1 MQKVKIVSWN
11 VNGIRSMYKKGL
23 IDFIYKEEA
32 DIYCF
37 QETKAKP
44 EQIPPELEKIDGYH
58 SYFSSPIRKGY
69 SGIAVYARIK
79 PLKISYNLGI
89 SRFDEEGRVIVLD
102 LESFMLLNVYFPNG
116 GASQARLDYK
126 MDFYDHF
133 LKFINEL
140 RDEGKKIIFCGD
152 VNTAHKEIDLA
163 RPKANEKN
171 TGFLPQ
177 ERAWIDKV
185 VRSGYLDTFRL
196 FNEEGGHYSWW
207 DYKTRARERNVG
219 WRLDYFFAADEL
231 KDNLMSSYILNNV
244 MGSDHCPVVLELGI

>member
-1 MQKVKIVSWN
+1 MISWN
-11 VNGIRSMYKKGL
+11 VNGIRAVFKKGL
-23 IDFIYKEEA
+23 TDFIYKEEA

-44 EQIPPELEKIDGYH
+44 EQIPPEFREISGYYSH
-58 SYFSSPIRKGY
+58 FSSPIRKGY
-69 SGIAVYARIK
+69 SGVSIYTKIK
-79 PLKISYNLGI
+79 PHKVSYDIGI

-102 LESFMLLNVYFPNG
+102 LKEFILLNVYFPNG

-126 MDFYDHF
+126 MDFYEHF
-133 LKFINEL
+133 LRFINDL
-140 RDEGKKIIFCGD
+140 RDEGKKVIFCGD

-185 VRSGYLDTFRL
+185 VGSGYMDTFRL
-196 FNEEGGHYSWW
+196 FNKKGGHYSWW

-219 WRLDYFFAADEL
+219 WRLDYFFAAEEL
-231 KDNLMSSYILNNV
+231 KNNLIDSYILKYV
-244 MGSDHCPVVLELGI
+244 MGSDHCPVVLELKI

>member
-1 MQKVKIVSWN
+1 MISWN
-11 VNGIRSMYKKGL
+11 VNGIRAVFKKGL
-23 IDFIYKEEA
+23 TDFIYKEEA

-44 EQIPPELEKIDGYH
+44 EQIPPEFKKIGGYRT
-58 SYFSSPIRKGY
+58 YFSSPVRKGY
-69 SGIAVYARIK
+69 SGVAVYTKIK
-79 PLKISYNLGI
+79 PRKVNYELGI
-89 SRFDEEGRVIVLD
+89 SRFDEEGRVMILD
-102 LESFMLLNVYFPNG
+102 FEDYVLLNVYFPNG
-116 GASQARLDYK
+116 GASPARLDYK

-133 LKFINEL
+133 LRFINDL

-185 VRSGYLDTFRL
+185 IKSGYLDTFRL
-196 FNEEGGHYSWW
+196 FNKESGQYSWW

-219 WRLDYFFAADEL
+219 WRLDYFFTTEEL
-231 KDNLMSSYILNNV
+231 KNNLMDSYILNSV
-244 MGSDHCPVVLELGI
+244 MGSDHCPVVLEIKI

>member
-1 MQKVKIVSWN
+1 MQKVKMISWN
-11 VNGIRSMYKKGL
+11 INGIRAGFKKGL
-23 IDFIYKEEA
+23 EDFIYKEEA

-37 QETKAKP
+37 QETKARP
-44 EQIPPELEKIDGYH
+44 EQILPEFKQIKGYN
-58 SYFSSPIRKGY
+58 SYFSSPVKKGY
-69 SGIAVYARIK
+69 SGVAVYSK
-79 PLKISYNLGI
+79 SDPMDVNYGTGV

-102 LESFMLLNVYFPNG
+102 TENFLLLNIYFPNG

-126 MDFYDHF
+126 MDFYKHF
-133 LKFINEL
+133 LKFINGL

-163 RPKANEKN
+163 RPKANENN

-177 ERAWIDKV
+177 ERAWIDRVIK
-185 VRSGYLDTFRL
+185 SGYLDTFRL
-196 FNEEGGHYSWW
+196 FNKEGGHYSWW

-231 KDNLMSSYILNNV
+231 KNNLMNSYILNNV
-244 MGSDHCPVVLELGI
+244 MGSDHCPVVLELEI

>member
-1 MQKVKIVSWN
+1 MQKVKMISWN
-11 VNGIRSMYKKGL
+11 VNGIRAVFNKGL
-23 IDFIYKEEA
+23 ADFIYKEEA

-44 EQIPPELEKIDGYH
+44 EQIPMEFKKIGGYYP
-58 SYFSSPIRKGY
+58 YFSSPIRKGY
-69 SGIAVYARIK
+69 SGVAVYIK
-79 PLKISYNLGI
+79 TKPQKVSYSLGI

-102 LESFMLLNVYFPNG
+102 LEGFVLLNVYFPNG

-133 LKFINEL
+133 LKIINEL
-140 RDEGKKIIFCGD
+140 RDEGKKVIFCGD
-152 VNTAHKEIDLA
+152 LNTAHKEIDLA
-163 RPKANEKN
+163 RPKANKNN

-185 VRSGYLDTFRL
+185 VKSGYLDTFRL
-196 FNEEGGHYSWW
+196 FNKEGGHYSWW

-219 WRLDYFFAADEL
+219 WRLDYFFTAEEL
-231 KDNLMSSYILNNV
+231 KNNLQDSYILNSV
-244 MGSDHCPVVLELGI
+244 MGSDHCPVVLELEI

>member
-1 MQKVKIVSWN
+1 MISWN
-11 VNGIRSMYKKGL
+11 VNGIRAVFKKGL
-23 IDFIYKEEA
+23 ADFIYKEEA

-44 EQIPPELEKIDGYH
+44 EQIPPEFKEISGYH
-58 SYFSSPIRKGY
+58 TYFSSPIRKGY
-69 SGIAVYARIK
+69 SGVAVYTRTK
-79 PLKISYNLGI
+79 PRKVSYSLSI
-89 SRFDEEGRVIVLD
+89 SRFDEEGRVIILD
-102 LESFMLLNVYFPNG
+102 FEGYLLLNVYFPNG
-116 GASQARLDYK
+116 GASPERLDYK

-133 LKFINEL
+133 LRFINDL

-177 ERAWIDKV
+177 ERAWIDKLV
-185 VRSGYLDTFRL
+185 GSGYLDTFRL
-196 FNEEGGHYSWW
+196 FNKEGGHYSWW

-219 WRLDYFFAADEL
+219 WRLDYFFASEEL
-231 KDNLMSSYILNNV
+231 KNNLMNSYILNNI
-244 MGSDHCPVVLELGI
+244 MGSDHCPVVLELEI

>member
-1 MQKVKIVSWN
+1 MQKIKIVSWN

-23 IDFIYKEEA
+23 VDFIYAEEA

-37 QETKAKP
+37 QETKAAF
-44 EQIPPELEKIDGYH
+44 EQVPLQLREINGYRP
-58 SYFSSPIRKGY
+58 YYSSPIKKGY
-69 SGIAVYARIK
+69 SGVAAYSRIK
-79 PLKISYNLGI
+79 PRKVSYSLGI
-89 SRFDEEGRVIVLD
+89 SRFDDEGRVTILD
-102 LESFMLLNVYFPNG
+102 LGSFVLLNVYFPNG
-116 GASQARLDYK
+116 GASPARLDYK

-133 LKFINEL
+133 LGFINEF
-140 RDEGKKIIFCGD
+140 RAEGKKVIFCGD

-177 ERAWIDKV
+177 ERAWIDRV
-185 VRSGYLDTFRL
+185 VGSGYLDTFRV
-196 FNEEGGHYSWW
+196 FNSESGKYSWW

-231 KDNLMSSYILNNV
+231 RDNLKGSYMLDGI
-244 MGSDHCPVVLELGI
+244 MGSDHCPVVLELEI